1 MRRYQKLLKRR
12 LIYTEKGG
20 RIWCAFSVFKMF
32 WSKSFCLP
40 DPLLPQYYYV
50 PEDNLADE
58 RSEPYTQGRLPSKV
72 GSTKENVF
80 LWGQAMLIISDVMA
94 SGLVSTLDIDP
105 IRRALPSSA
114 RPKSGTRHST
124 FEVSQV
130 LNLLEAS
137 WKRQTSPERKN
148 DLVNFSMDR
157 KRY

>member
-1 MRRYQKLLKRR
+1 MI
-12 LIYTEKGG
+12 LI
-20 RIWCAFSVFKMF
+20 V
-32 WSKSFCLP
+32 P

-50 PEDNLADE
+50 PEDCLADE

-94 SGLVSTLDIDP
+94 SGLVSTLDVDP

-124 FEVSQV
+124 FEVSFTLESLKFFIQ
-130 LNLLEAS
+130 LNH
-137 WKRQTSPERKN
+137 SPEEL
-148 DLVNFSMDR
+148 D
-157 KRY
+157 Y